1 MPKRGPELL
10 RSWREARG
18 WTQVQLAR
26 HLGLSVARGVD
37 QNQLGQKI
45 CRWETGER
53 RPSLDDTLAIERL
66 CKIAPRAWQ
75 RTDGFDG

>member
-1 MPKRGPELL
+1 ML
-10 RSWREARG
+10 RLWRESKG
-18 WTQVQLAR
+18 LTQVELACR
-26 HLGLSVARGVD
+26 LGLRVARGVD
-37 QNQLGQKI
+37 VAQLGQKI

-75 RTDGFDG
+75 RVDGFDS